1 MEFESDVQKQVYEK
15 VAGFMKD
22 VFGEQVQARPDRPVF
37 LFQVGSSMTHIVIAP
52 WGNDEAVVMVRSYVV
67 YQPDLVPELLSFLL
81 RENDSKRF
89 GAFGIDK
96 DGDIFFEHSIV
107 GSTCD
112 KAELKASVMA
122 VVWTSDQYD
131 EQITQRW
138 GGMREVD
145 RYEKMK
151 GSN

>member
-15 VAGFMKD
+15 VSGYMRD
-22 VFGEQVQARPDRPVF
+22 IFGEQARARPDRPVH
-37 LFQVGSSMTHIVIAP
+37 LIQVGSTLTHVVVAP
-52 WGNDEAVVMVRSYVV
+52 WGDDESVVMVRAYVV
-67 YQPDLVPELLSFLL
+67 YQADLVPELLLFLL
-81 RENDSKRF
+81 KENDSKRF
-89 GAFGIDK
+89 GAFGVDR

-122 VVWTSDQYD
+122 VVWTADQYD

-145 RYEKMK
+145 RFEQMK
-151 GSN
+151 AKQ